1 MPRGCPLIGLDP
13 QVDND
18 GLLRVGGRLA
28 NTTADVD
35 VHPIVLPKH
44 PVTELM
50 VREIHERNAHA
61 GANHTLSLVRRKF
74 FPLKGYS
81 LVRQVLGRC
90 VLCKKRQGRTQDQKM
105 LTCVEV

>member
-50 VREIHERNAHA
+50 IREICKRNAHA
-61 GANHTLSLVRRKF
+61 G
-74 FPLKGYS
+74 
-81 LVRQVLGRC
+81 GREPTTRC
-90 VLCKKRQGRTQDQKM
+90 RS
-105 LTCVEV
+105 